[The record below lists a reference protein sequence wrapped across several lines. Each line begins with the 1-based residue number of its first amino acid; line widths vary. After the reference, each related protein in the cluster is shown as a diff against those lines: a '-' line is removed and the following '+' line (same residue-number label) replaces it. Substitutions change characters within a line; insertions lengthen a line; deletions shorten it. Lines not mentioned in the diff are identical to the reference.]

1 MFVGKPAPTLL
12 NRPDAPADAGKIN
25 DASRKLESQFTQMLV
40 KCMRDASFGDSMFP
54 AENQTYRDLYDRQLS
69 DLMSQG
75 KGLGLR
81 PLIARQLGGQPDAAA
96 GGVT

>member
-1 MFVGKPAPTLL
+1 
-12 NRPDAPADAGKIN
+12 
-25 DASRKLESQFTQMLV
+25 MLV

-96 GGVT
+96 GGVTDPVPSKKAVAFYQRFPSGAAASDALDAIA